1 MNGSGDWSILL
12 DAGVGAGALLIGIG
26 LFIVCLRTAKI
37 LSKAADTIDT
47 VDRQLVVLTPPIVQT
62 LNHMGGIA
70 NTADSTL
77 ARLTTVVDA
86 VEGLAGGV
94 AKSANAAQSA
104 VNPAL
109 ANFGVALTTVSAR
122 LRKFVR
128 GRSPVDLDV

>member
-26 LFIVCLRTAKI
+26 LFIVCLRLARI
-37 LSKAADTIDT
+37 LSKASDTIES
-47 VDRQLVVLTPPIVQT
+47 VDRQIAVLMPPIVET
-62 LNHMGGIA
+62 LSHVGGIA

-104 VNPAL
+104 VTPAVT
-109 ANFGVALTTVSAR
+109 NFAATLTAVSGR
-122 LRKFVR
+122 LRRFVV
-128 GRSPVDLDV
+128 GRSTVDSDV